1 MTYVDVMEAIA
12 AELAALWPERMLYRD
27 YCPADFHRPSGF
39 LYVTEAEFTDAALG
53 LVEWTLEAELE
64 LRAATDAYSTES
76 TEALRED
83 QAAVLTRFGGPSL
96 AVGDRH
102 IVLDLSAPS
111 PGPGTAYVRFSA
123 SWMDQR
129 PGWHDPED
137 PDDPVSAGVPR
148 MEDYQLTVTTKE

>member
-12 AELAALWPERMLYRD
+12 AELATLWPERMLYRD

-76 TEALRED
+76 TEALR
-83 QAAVLTRFGGPSL
+83 
-96 AVGDRH
+96 
-102 IVLDLSAPS
+102 
-111 PGPGTAYVRFSA
+111 
-123 SWMDQR
+123 
-129 PGWHDPED
+129 
-137 PDDPVSAGVPR
+137 
-148 MEDYQLTVTTKE
+148 